1 MLSTFDLTVNGRPFR
16 VNVDEQATLLDVLRN
31 ELGLRATRFGCGT
44 EQCGACMVL
53 IDAEPVFSCARL
65 VSTLG
70 GKNVT
75 TVEGLAEDASLEAL
89 RDAFLAE
96 QAGQCGF
103 CLSGILVSAKALLDR
118 NSAPSRAEI
127 AAALDYN
134 LCRCGAHNRII
145 RAVGRAAAR
154 RAGASA

>member
-1 MLSTFDLTVNGRPFR
+1 
-16 VNVDEQATLLDVLRN
+16 DVLTN
-31 ELGLRATRFGCGT
+31 EFALPAARFGRGP

-53 IDAEPVFSCARL
+53 IDAEPVFPCARL

-103 CLSGILVSAKALLDR
+103 CLSGILVSAKALVDR
-118 NSAPSRAEI
+118 NPAPSREEI
-127 AAALDYN
+127 ASALVHH
-134 LCRCGAHNRII
+134 LCRCGAHNRVI
-145 RAVGRAAAR
+145 RA
-154 RAGASA
+154 AG